1 MRYNSFVIEVFEK
14 TPGKWRAGISRSDGK
29 PLQFRGRWTGRKL
42 MTTTEVPTQAAA
54 LRGAMDLIDA
64 GCVIAA
70 EKVPIE
76 KFWRRSHSTELR

>member
-1 MRYNSFVIEVFEK
+1 
-14 TPGKWRAGISRSDGK
+14 
-29 PLQFRGRWTGRKL
+29 